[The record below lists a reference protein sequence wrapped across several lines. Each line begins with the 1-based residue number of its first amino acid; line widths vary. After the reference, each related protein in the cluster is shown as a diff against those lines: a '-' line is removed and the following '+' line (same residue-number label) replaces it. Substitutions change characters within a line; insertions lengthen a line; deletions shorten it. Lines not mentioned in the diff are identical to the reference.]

1 MLGSDQP
8 CVAKHRSEKVSLWD
22 DVSDARYN
30 QVTDVFVSLDTRI
43 AAEFYE
49 LLEPRFQE
57 AYDELGYPDKKFN
70 TALFAAIGR
79 LLETPVIEG
88 PVRLVR
94 PVVMYEYE
102 DPRLESLAGAQKQM
116 LRMGPRNTKLI
127 QAKLSELAIELR
139 SILAN

>member
-1 MLGSDQP
+1 
-8 CVAKHRSEKVSLWD
+8 
-22 DVSDARYN
+22 
-30 QVTDVFVSLDTRI
+30 
-43 AAEFYE
+43 
-49 LLEPRFQE
+49 
-57 AYDELGYPDKKFN
+57 
-70 TALFAAIGR
+70 